1 MNDQTYYVVKVN
13 GVAVTTPTSQAIA
26 EQHKAALPVDS
37 QKLAEVV
44 PVKSDGKEIL
54 FG

>member
-1 MNDQTYYVVKVN
+1 MSDQINYVVKVN
-13 GVAVTTPTSQAIA
+13 GVAVTAPTSKAIA
-26 EQHKAALPVDS
+26 EQHKAALPGDS

-44 PVKSDGKEIL
+44 PVTSDGKEVL